1 MKREYINKPLSI
13 DGRMIP
19 YRIFNDTVYFEE
31 KGYTEEE
38 IEKLYEEKYVMCQM
52 LNQVIALKQ
61 SCVLLRHTSHSCG
74 SLSEDLFQLKL
85 RLIKELKEKFNFEFD
100 EDMMENDT
108 IDYLSL

>member
-1 MKREYINKPLSI
+1 MKREYINKMLSI

-19 YRIFNDTVYFEE
+19 YRIFVAEVYLEE

-38 IEKLYEEKYVMCQM
+38 IENLYEEKYDMCQM
-52 LNQVIALKQ
+52 LNQIIALKQ

-85 RLIKELKEKFNFEFD
+85 RLIKEIKEKYDFEFD
-100 EDMMENDT
+100 EDLMENDVA
-108 IDYLSL
+108 DYLS

>member
-1 MKREYINKPLSI
+1 MKRDYIKKYLSI

-19 YRIFNDTVYFEE
+19 YRIFTVEVYFEE
-31 KGYTEEE
+31 KGLSKEE
-38 IEKLYEEKYVMCQM
+38 IEKLYDEKYDMCQI

-85 RLIKELKEKFNFEFD
+85 RLIKELKEK
-100 EDMMENDT
+100 
-108 IDYLSL
+108 SH